1 MKIKTF
7 FIFMFFLA
15 FSALSAEAFESSV
28 PKEIELQEIE
38 LDKRKPSWTKVFGGK
53 TVKMPVLFSDGA
65 ALLHDG
71 NKICAVS
78 EDGTELWQKKISGI
92 SQKTVFGATT
102 NDFLYFSDKNN
113 VLHIINRSGYTVLKI
128 GLPFIPINTVIEGFD
143 GCLFIFGEQY
153 VGCYGLNGIC
163 KWYIL
168 TPKQSSCPA
177 QMLQDGSIL
186 IFFEGDRNTK
196 AFATRIGRFGEE
208 KEKFVFDAKPLKSCS
223 SEDGVYVLFS
233 DRTVTLFSCP
243 NEDDENVETKSRILP
258 PLINID
264 ILGSSLFFAC
274 DGRTEDSLVI
284 SDSNVLF
291 SFAFSSNSVLK
302 KVNFNMKDLKD
313 ERFVSDGSF
322 LLYCTD
328 SWETVFYRF
337 SQTSK
342 NKPIK
347 IQKKYKIPS
356 TKYEEYERLAAVET
370 EKKLSGGYYGANE
383 ETYISELQ
391 GFIEAY
397 LAFLRQKITN
407 VRAEPPEYTKD
418 IQYLAEVFSNL
429 GLYGTDV
436 FTQLTAELI
445 SMERSSP
452 LLIILINAAGD
463 IGFDGNRQLFF
474 AIRKKIAEFSGQFE
488 NNDAMIAACCQSLYK
503 LSLFM
508 GKKYAD
514 ESCSLISGLLH
525 PRYGKN
531 INRTAKEALI
541 KISDLKP

>member
-1 MKIKTF
+1 MKIKVFFVFTF
-7 FIFMFFLA
+7 FFAL
-15 FSALSAEAFESSV
+15 SALSAAGFESAA
-28 PKEIELQEIE
+28 PEEIEPQEIE
-38 LDKRKPSWTKVFGGK
+38 LCKRKPSWTKVFGGK
-53 TVKMPVLFSDGA
+53 TVKRPVLFSDGA

-78 EDGTELWQKKISGI
+78 EDGIELWQKKISGI
-92 SQKTVFGATT
+92 NSKTLFGATRD
-102 NDFLYFSDKNN
+102 DFLYFSDKNN

-128 GLPFIPINTVIEGFD
+128 GLPFIPVNTVIEGFD

-196 AFATRIGRFGEE
+196 AFATKIGRFGKE
-208 KEKFVFDAKPLKSCS
+208 KEKFVFDAKPLKSCN

-233 DRTVTLFSCP
+233 DRTVTRFSCP
-243 NEDDENVETKSRILP
+243 HEDNESIETESRILP

-264 ILGSSLFFAC
+264 ILRSSLFFAY
-274 DGRTEDSLVI
+274 DGQTKDSLVL

-291 SFAFSSNSVLK
+291 SFLFSSNSVMK
-302 KVNFNMKDLKD
+302 KVNLDIKDIKD

-337 SQTSK
+337 SQMSK
-342 NKPIK
+342 KKPIK
-347 IQKKYKIPS
+347 IEKKYKIPS
-356 TKYEEYERLAAVET
+356 TKYEEYERLAAAET
-370 EKKLSGGYYGANE
+370 EKKLSEGYYGANE

-391 GFIEAY
+391 GFIENY
-397 LAFLRQKITN
+397 LAFLRQKVTN

-418 IQYLAEVFSNL
+418 IQYLAAVFSNL
-429 GLYGTDV
+429 GLYGTDT
-436 FTQLTAELI
+436 FTSLTAELI
-445 SMERSSP
+445 SMERSGP
-452 LLIILINAAGD
+452 LLIILINAAGN
-463 IGFDGNRQLFF
+463 IGFDNNRQLFF
-474 AIRKKIAEFSGQFE
+474 AIRKKITESSGQFE
-488 NNDAMIAACCQSLYK
+488 NNEAIIVACCQSLYK

-514 ESCSLISGLLH
+514 ESCNLISGLLH
-525 PRYGKN
+525 PHYGKN
-531 INRTAKEALI
+531 INKAAKEALI